1 MLPVGTTN
9 VVAWVAKRPLILE
22 PPAVKG
28 LQVDDGWTRAKL
40 QGAVVNYTE
49 AFKL

>member
-28 LQVDDGWTRAKL
+28 LRVDDGWTRAEL
-40 QGAVVNYTE
+40 QGAVANYTE
-49 AFKL
+49 ALKL